1 MSQRRTF
8 WTRDDHMSIGCTAI
22 QGAAYVSGQSLDVGR
37 DCNKGWKTAFCD
49 KEGRPITALL
59 MIVSHFPIGNL
70 IGYARAT
77 LVKVRISKPEM
88 KVFSEFRLLIFH
100 WFL

>member
-22 QGAAYVSGQSLDVGR
+22 QGAAYVSGQSLDVSR
-37 DCNKGWKTAFCD
+37 DCKKGWKTAFCD

-59 MIVSHFPIGNL
+59 MIVSHFQIGHTK
-70 IGYARAT
+70 AT

-88 KVFSEFRLLIFH
+88 KVFFRV
-100 WFL
+100 